1 MKYFFF
7 FIIISTANISYSE
20 LLKPQADL
28 LPEEV
33 ISIQLAALQNNNN
46 PYKNAGIEQ
55 TWEFAHPLNRQYT
68 GPLSNFI
75 KMMYSDSYSIMI
87 NHKKHNINLVEQG
100 VNTSFFL
107 VKLVDIRDNKFKFQ
121 WIVEKVLID
130 GELSTLF
137 VSSLVIKKGILGN
150 IKTKIEKIT

>member
-33 ISIQLAALQNNNN
+33 ISIQLTALQNNNY
-46 PYKNAGIEQ
+46 PYKNFGIEQ
-55 TWEFAHPLNRQYT
+55 TWELAHPFNRQYT
-68 GPLSNFI
+68 GSLSNFI

-100 VNTSFFL
+100 VNISFFL
-107 VKLVDIRDNKFKFQ
+107 VELVDKTDDKFKFQ
-121 WIVEKVLID
+121 WVVEKVLMD
-130 GELSTLF
+130 GVLKNCWMTTS
-137 VSSLVIKKGILGN
+137 VSQPVLIAKSA
-150 IKTKIEKIT
+150 

>member
-33 ISIQLAALQNNNN
+33 IAIQLTALQNNNY
-46 PYKNAGIEQ
+46 PYINFGIEQ
-55 TWEFAHPLNRQYT
+55 TWELAHPSNRQYT
-68 GPLSNFI
+68 GSLSNFI

-100 VNTSFFL
+100 VNVSFFL
-107 VKLVDIRDNKFKFQ
+107 VELVDKTDNKFKFQ
-121 WIVEKVLID
+121 WIVEKVLMD
-130 GELSTLF
+130 GVLKNCWMTTS
-137 VSSLVIKKGILGN
+137 VSQPVLIAKSA
-150 IKTKIEKIT
+150 

>member
-20 LLKPQADL
+20 LLKPQVNL

-100 VNTSFFL
+100 VNISFFL
-107 VKLVDIRDNKFKFQ
+107 VELVDKTDNKFKFQ
-121 WIVEKVLID
+121 WIVEKVLMD
-130 GELSTLF
+130 GVLKNCWMTTS
-137 VSSLVIKKGILGN
+137 VSQPVLIAKSA
-150 IKTKIEKIT
+150 

>member
-33 ISIQLAALQNNNN
+33 ISIQLTALQNNNH

-55 TWEFAHPLNRQYT
+55 TWEFAHPNNKAMT
-68 GPLSNFI
+68 GPL
-75 KMMYSDSYSIMI
+75 
-87 NHKKHNINLVEQG
+87 E
-100 VNTSFFL
+100 
-107 VKLVDIRDNKFKFQ
+107 KFKQ
-121 WIVEKVLID
+121 MIYSRSYKILLEHENNEITILNETNNRSVYKVYILSKEKKSIIIY
-130 GELSTLF
+130 G
-137 VSSLVIKKGILGN
+137 K
-150 IKTKIEKIT
+150 

>member
-28 LPEEV
+28 RPEEV

-55 TWEFAHPLNRQYT
+55 TW
-68 GPLSNFI
+68 
-75 KMMYSDSYSIMI
+75 
-87 NHKKHNINLVEQG
+87 
-100 VNTSFFL
+100 
-107 VKLVDIRDNKFKFQ
+107 
-121 WIVEKVLID
+121 
-130 GELSTLF
+130 
-137 VSSLVIKKGILGN
+137 
-150 IKTKIEKIT
+150 

>member
-33 ISIQLAALQNNNN
+33 ISIQLTALQNNNY
-46 PYKNAGIEQ
+46 PYINFGIEQ
-55 TWEFAHPLNRQYT
+55 TWELAHPSNRQYT
-68 GPLSNFI
+68 GSLSNFI
-75 KMMYSDSYSIMI
+75 KMMYSDSYFIMI

-100 VNTSFFL
+100 VNISFFL
-107 VKLVDIRDNKFKFQ
+107 VELVDKTDDKFKFQ
-121 WIVEKVLID
+121 WIVEKVLMD
-130 GELSTLF
+130 GVLKNCWMTTS
-137 VSSLVIKKGILGN
+137 VSQPVLIAKSA
-150 IKTKIEKIT
+150 

>member
-33 ISIQLAALQNNNN
+33 ISIQLTALQNNNY
-46 PYKNAGIEQ
+46 PYINFGIEQ
-55 TWEFAHPLNRQYT
+55 TWELAHPSNRQYT
-68 GPLSNFI
+68 GSLSNFI

-87 NHKKHNINLVEQG
+87 NHKKHNINLVEQE
-100 VNTSFFL
+100 VNISFFL
-107 VKLVDIRDNKFKFQ
+107 VELVDKTGNKFKLQ
-121 WIVEKVLID
+121 WIVEKVLLD
-130 GELSTLF
+130 GEFKNCWMTISVSQPMILSK
-137 VSSLVIKKGILGN
+137 SA
-150 IKTKIEKIT
+150 

>member
-33 ISIQLAALQNNNN
+33 ISIQLTALQNNNY
-46 PYKNAGIEQ
+46 PYINFGIEQ
-55 TWEFAHPLNRQYT
+55 TWELAHPSNRQYT
-68 GPLSNFI
+68 GSLSNFI

-87 NHKKHNINLVEQG
+87 NHKKHNINLVEQE
-100 VNTSFFL
+100 VNISFFL
-107 VKLVDIRDNKFKFQ
+107 VELVDKTDNKFKFQ
-121 WIVEKVLID
+121 WIVEKVLMD
-130 GELSTLF
+130 GVLKNCWMTTS
-137 VSSLVIKKGILGN
+137 VSQPVLIAKSA
-150 IKTKIEKIT
+150 

>member
-28 LPEEV
+28 RPEEV
-33 ISIQLAALQNNNN
+33 ISIQLVALQNNNN

-87 NHKKHNINLVEQG
+87 NHKKHNINLVKQWA
-100 VNTSFFL
+100 NISLFL
-107 VKLVDIRDNKFKFQ
+107 VELVDKTDNKFKFQ

-130 GELSTLF
+130 C
-137 VSSLVIKKGILGN
+137 
-150 IKTKIEKIT
+150 

>member
-20 LLKPQADL
+20 LLKPQANL
-28 LPEEV
+28 LTEEV

-55 TWEFAHPLNRQYT
+55 TWEFAHPFNRQYT

-87 NHKKHNINLVEQG
+87 NHKKHNINLVKQG
-100 VNTSFFL
+100 GNISFFS
-107 VKLVDIRDNKFKFQ
+107 VELVDKTGNKFKFQ
-121 WIVEKVLID
+121 WIVEKVLMD
-130 GELSTLF
+130 GELKNCWMTTSVSQPVLIAKST
-137 VSSLVIKKGILGN
+137 
-150 IKTKIEKIT
+150 